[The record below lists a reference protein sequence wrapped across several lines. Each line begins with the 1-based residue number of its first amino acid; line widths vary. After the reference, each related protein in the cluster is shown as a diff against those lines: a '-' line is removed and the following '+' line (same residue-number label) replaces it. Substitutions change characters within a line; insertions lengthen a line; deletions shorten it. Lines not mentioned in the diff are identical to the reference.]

1 MPPVP
6 SLEAERMRAWIAG
19 GPQLIPPPDA
29 WKLDPQGI
37 HNRARDLLLNLEH
50 VGEVPFVFL
59 SPKLA
64 AVVDVDE
71 LDLESTDL

>member
-6 SLEAERMRAWIAG
+6 SLEAERMRGWIAG
-19 GPQLIPPPDA
+19 GPQRTPPPDA

-37 HNRARDLLLNLEH
+37 HNRARDLVLNLEH

-59 SPKLA
+59 PMLTLA
-64 AVVDVDE
+64 INGGVVI
-71 LDLESTDL
+71 

>member
-1 MPPVP
+1 
-6 SLEAERMRAWIAG
+6 MRGWIAG
-19 GPQLIPPPDA
+19 GPQLTPPPDA

-37 HNRARDLLLNLEH
+37 HNRARDLVLNLED
-50 VGEVPFVFL
+50 VGEAPFVFL